1 MHNAIALLNWLV
13 GVLVRSRARVSCGPG
28 SKVRW
33 WGLRGCRR
41 GIVSIGTGSIVK
53 ARIIF
58 DHPGGTIQI
67 GDRTSIGAS
76 LFVCHTK
83 ITIGNDVLISWGV
96 TVSDHDSHSLDWRQ
110 RASDV
115 SDWIAG
121 RKDWTGV
128 SRQPVTI
135 SDRAW
140 IGFGVTILK
149 GVTVGEGAIVG
160 ACSVVTKDVPPYAV
174 VVGNPA
180 RIIRDLSQLSS

>member
-1 MHNAIALLNWLV
+1 MPNAIALLNWLV

-53 ARIIF
+53 ARIMF
-58 DHPGGTIQI
+58 DQPGGTIQI